1 LKKSAVLESYDGTAL
16 KRLIETRWSGHYEN
30 TKHVNNNYGD
40 LIQAL
45 LVAAKNKKLSGEGK
59 AQAIGLLNQM
69 DDDENHSFVLFEC
82 MLMKV
87 LKPIDNDVR
96 AEIMMYVLRLL
107 KIQSLTLFVPWGFHV
122 DMTGGALIGR

>member
-1 LKKSAVLESYDGTAL
+1 LKKSVVHESYDGTAL

-59 AQAIGLLNQM
+59 AQAIGL
-69 DDDENHSFVLFEC
+69 
-82 MLMKV
+82 
-87 LKPIDNDVR
+87 
-96 AEIMMYVLRLL
+96 Y
-107 KIQSLTLFVPWGFHV
+107 
-122 DMTGGALIGR
+122 LIAC